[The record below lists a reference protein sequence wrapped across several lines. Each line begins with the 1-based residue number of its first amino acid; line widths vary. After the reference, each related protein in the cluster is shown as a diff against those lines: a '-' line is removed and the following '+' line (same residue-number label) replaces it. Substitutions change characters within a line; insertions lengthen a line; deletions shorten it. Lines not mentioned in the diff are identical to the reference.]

1 MFDSYL
7 NLKIKSVFFSVA
19 TREPWELSLIVD
31 IDVDV
36 VIDVISRGKLG
47 SKFAINNS
55 DNVMSI
61 DILSSSPV
69 SSGIEVSLVSSA
81 LLLLEKV
88 DVSLLD
94 WVDS

>member
-1 MFDSYL
+1 MFESYL
-7 NLKIKSVFFSVA
+7 NLKIKSSFFSVA

-36 VIDVISRGKLG
+36 VIDVISSGKLG
-47 SKFAINNS
+47 SEFAINNS

>member
-1 MFDSYL
+1 M
-7 NLKIKSVFFSVA
+7 
-19 TREPWELSLIVD
+19 IVD

-36 VIDVISRGKLG
+36 VIDVISSGKLG